1 MKLNKIF
8 LLAGIA
14 LAGVFAACSD
24 DDDYE
29 KGPVAS
35 GNQFQ
40 TVTFGEDNTFS
51 AELDPADP
59 TTYTITV
66 YRDSAHM
73 DQAATIPLKVL
84 INTDSVFVVPA
95 NVSFAAGEAETQFTV
110 TYDKAE
116 IGSPYT
122 LEVAIGDDSYINPY
136 SAATYTSY
144 VLNIQ
149 RVKWN
154 KIGLG
159 TFNDTFLNQVAYYVE
174 IEQRDDIPT
183 KFRIL
188 QPYAGANA
196 DPDNWDGALVGSE
209 DIIFFEIFPKEADVD
224 DDGDTYCPVSF
235 DTWVTGYWYDADN
248 VVIAFRPSDLGQSG
262 DEESVYYPDYNTIY
276 LVPYYYM
283 PGLGGWGLKTV
294 VVTLPDGTA
303 PEGAQAGDL
312 VPEPEEEEGD
322 EGEGGE
328 GEGEE

>member
-29 KGPVAS
+29 KGAVAS
-35 GNQFQ
+35 GNQLQ
-40 TVTFGEDNTFS
+40 TVTFGAKNIYS

-66 YRDSAHM
+66 YRDSALM

-84 INTDSVFVVPA
+84 VNTDSVFVVPA
-95 NVSFAAGEAETQFTV
+95 NVSFAAGEAEAQFIV
-110 TYDKAE
+110 TYDKAK

-122 LEVAIGDDSYINPY
+122 LEVAIADDSYINPY

-159 TFNDTFLNQVAYYVE
+159 TFNDTFLNGAAYYVE

-183 KFRIL
+183 RFRIL

-196 DPDNWDGALVGSE
+196 DPNNWDGGLVGSE
-209 DIIFFEIFPKEADVD
+209 DIIFFEMFPKEADVD
-224 DDGDTYCPVSF
+224 DNGDTYCPVSF
-235 DTWVTGYWYDADN
+235 DTWATGYWYQDALM
-248 VVIAFRPSDLGQSG
+248 VYACWESDYNDDTDG
-262 DEESVYYPDYNTIY
+262 VYYPDYNLIY
-276 LVPYYYM
+276 LYPAYDVV
-283 PGLGGWGLKTV
+283 GLGTFGVKPV
-294 VVTLPDGTA
+294 IITLPDGTA
-303 PEGAQAGDL
+303 PEGAKAGDL
-312 VPEPEEEEGD
+312 VPEPEEGED
-322 EGEGGE
+322 EGE

>member
-14 LAGVFAACSD
+14 LAGVFASCSD
-24 DDDYE
+24 DDDYT

-35 GNQFQ
+35 GNQLQ
-40 TVTFGEDNTFS
+40 TVTFGTDNMVS
-51 AELDPADP
+51 GELDPEEP
-59 TTYTITV
+59 TSRTITV

-84 INTDSVFVVPA
+84 VNTDDVFVVPE
-95 NVSFAAGEAETQFTV
+95 NISFAAGEAQTQFTV
-110 TYDKAE
+110 TFDKAE
-116 IGSPYT
+116 IGVPYT
-122 LEVAIGDDSYINPY
+122 LEVALDDESYINPY
-136 SAATYTSY
+136 SSVTTKSY
-144 VLNIQ
+144 VMKVQ

-159 TFNDTFLNQVAYYVE
+159 TFNDTFLNGAAYYVE

-183 KFRIL
+183 RFRIL

-235 DTWVTGYWYDADN
+235 DTWVTGYWYDANN
-248 VVIAFRPSDLGQSG
+248 VVIAFRPSDLGTSG
-262 DEESVYYPDYNTIY
+262 DDESVYYPDYNTIY

-303 PEGAQAGDL
+303 PEGVKAGDL
-312 VPEPEEEEGD
+312 VVEEEE
-322 EGEGGE
+322 
-328 GEGEE
+328 EEEE